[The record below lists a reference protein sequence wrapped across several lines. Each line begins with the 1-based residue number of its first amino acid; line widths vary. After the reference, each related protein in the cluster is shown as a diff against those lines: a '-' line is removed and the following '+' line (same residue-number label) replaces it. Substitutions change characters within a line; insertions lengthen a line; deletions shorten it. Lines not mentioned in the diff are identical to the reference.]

1 MKGAGHADRQ
11 LPEGQIIALV
21 TALQFINI
29 TDFMM
34 VMPLGPDFARALGMD
49 VSYIGVI
56 AGAYTMAAA
65 VVAVLGAKYL
75 DRFDRKPALIVA
87 IGGLSLAT
95 MAAALAWDVTTLFIA
110 RMAAGFFGGPATSL
124 AMSVLIDAV
133 PVERRGKAMG
143 YAMGAFSAASVF
155 GVPFGLAL
163 ARWYSW
169 HAPFIVLGGLGLL
182 LTLFVAWRIP
192 RMRGHLEGLKAQGP
206 LLQFLW
212 RTEVRESMVFVA
224 LMMFSGFMLFP
235 HLSAYFQFNLDY
247 PRDRIGML
255 YMVGGL
261 ISFAIMQVAGRFT
274 DRVGSVK
281 VAWVSSLL
289 LSLLMVIAFIQP
301 VGLPV
306 MLIFVWLMGSVS
318 IRGVAA
324 QALLSKVPPP
334 ARRASFLA
342 VQSATQHM
350 SAGIAAAA
358 STWILVERPDGSLGN
373 IEVAGWVMIACVMTL
388 PLMMKRVQDRITPQ

>member
-1 MKGAGHADRQ
+1 MNRDRK

-49 VSYIGVI
+49 VSWIGIV
-56 AGAYTMAAA
+56 AGAYTLAAA
-65 VVAVLGAKYL
+65 VVAVLCAKYL
-75 DRFDRKPALIVA
+75 DRFDRKPALIIA
-87 IGGLSLAT
+87 IGGLGLAT
-95 MAAALAWDVTTLFIA
+95 MAAALAWDVTSLVIA

-133 PVERRGKAMG
+133 PVERRGRAMG
-143 YAMGAFSAASVF
+143 YAMGAFSAASVL
-155 GVPFGLAL
+155 GVPFGLEL
-163 ARWYSW
+163 ARLYGWQ
-169 HAPFIVLGGLGLL
+169 APFIVVGGAGLL
-182 LTLFVAWRIP
+182 LAVFVAMTIP
-192 RMRGHLEGLKAQGP
+192 RMRGHLEGIAANGP
-206 LLQFLW
+206 LLEFLW
-212 RTEVRESMVFVA
+212 RPSVRESMVFVA

-247 PRDRIGML
+247 PREKIGLL
-255 YMVGGL
+255 YMVGGAV
-261 ISFAIMQVAGRFT
+261 SFVIMQVAGRYT
-274 DRVGSVK
+274 DRIGSVK

-289 LSLLMVIAFIQP
+289 LSLLMVLAFIMP

-306 MLIFVWLMGSVS
+306 MVIFVWLMGAVS

-334 ARRASFLA
+334 SRRASFLA
-342 VQSATQHM
+342 IQSATQHG
-350 SAGIAAAA
+350 SAGLAAAM
-358 STWILVERPDGSLGN
+358 SSWILVEQSDGSLGN
-373 IEVAGWVMIACVMTL
+373 IAVAACVLITCVMTL
-388 PLMMKRVQDRITPQ
+388 PLMMKRVQDRITPY